1 MSVIAAGMTMTVT
14 DGYESMA
21 TPSRREILCW
31 VVLMRVSEVKGPHG
45 HLAIPDLANCY
56 AEVADGSL
64 GDDWVVKPGLE
75 QMKAA
80 WACSVESDAAVFH
93 VDSDL
98 GWVAV

>member
-1 MSVIAAGMTMTVT
+1 
-14 DGYESMA
+14 
-21 TPSRREILCW
+21 
-31 VVLMRVSEVKGPHG
+31 MRVSEEKGSHG
-45 HLAIPDLANCY
+45 HLAVPDPANCY

-64 GDDWVVKPGLE
+64 ADVWVVKPELE

-80 WACSVESDAAVFH
+80 WACSLGSDAVVFH